1 MSSERS
7 RLLARSIRSNLLLA
21 TAALALLTTGGGV
34 AATVEISGAVIAGGT
49 VVVNSEVKKVQ
60 HPAGGTV
67 AEILVSNGQRVRAGD
82 VVARLDATVA
92 AANLAIVSNS
102 LDELVAKRA
111 RLLAERDGQA
121 TITFDAELLGR
132 SQDEGVQ
139 HILTNETRAFALR
152 REAREGQ
159 KAQLQERIVQLSE
172 QVTGLEEQA
181 TAMDVQVDLAR
192 KDLAL
197 AQKMWT
203 QKLVQYSRLNTAQRE
218 KADLD
223 GELAGIR
230 ASIAQAKAR
239 ISETNLEIFQIDQQ
253 LRGDVAKEL
262 NDVSSS
268 LSELKERKVA
278 AEDQLRRLDIR
289 APQDGTIHQLSI
301 HTIGG
306 VILAQE
312 TLMLIVPQSDLLVAD
327 VRISPQDIDQVHMGQ
342 SAFLRFSAFNQR
354 LTPELK
360 GTVERISPDLIV
372 DPQSRA
378 AYYEARLTL
387 EHDGKDLALKPG
399 MPVEAFLR
407 TTDRTVGSYLTKP
420 FTDFFSKAFRSE

>member
-1 MSSERS
+1 M
-7 RLLARSIRSNLLLA
+7 
-21 TAALALLTTGGGV
+21 
-34 AATVEISGAVIAGGT
+34 
-49 VVVNSEVKKVQ
+49 
-60 HPAGGTV
+60 
-67 AEILVSNGQRVRAGD
+67 SNGQRVRAGD

-92 AANLAIVSNS
+92 KANLAIVSNS

-121 TITFDAELLGR
+121 TIAFDGELLAR
-132 SQDEGVQ
+132 SNDDGVD
-139 HILTNETRAFALR
+139 HILNNETRAFTLR

-262 NDVSSS
+262 NDVNSS
-268 LSELKERKVA
+268 LSELRERKVA

-312 TLMLIVPQSDLLVAD
+312 P
-327 VRISPQDIDQVHMGQ
+327 
-342 SAFLRFSAFNQR
+342 
-354 LTPELK
+354 
-360 GTVERISPDLIV
+360 
-372 DPQSRA
+372 
-378 AYYEARLTL
+378 
-387 EHDGKDLALKPG
+387 
-399 MPVEAFLR
+399 
-407 TTDRTVGSYLTKP
+407 
-420 FTDFFSKAFRSE
+420 